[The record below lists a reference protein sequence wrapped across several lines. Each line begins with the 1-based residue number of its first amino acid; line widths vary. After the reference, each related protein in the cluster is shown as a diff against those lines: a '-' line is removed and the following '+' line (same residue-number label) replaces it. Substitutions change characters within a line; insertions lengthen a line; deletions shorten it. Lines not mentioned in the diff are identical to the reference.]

1 MHSNHRQC
9 PARNVV
15 CVHCSKRGHFSKV
28 CQTRLS
34 ETSASASASGDL
46 AAISGVDVPSGV
58 IASAPCW
65 LGPAVIQRSIQGRP
79 VDVLIDTGA
88 SDNFISETTSRDL
101 DLKLKE
107 TKECISMAK
116 SDVAVKVNGRSTAD
130 IELLGCH
137 YKGLQL
143 GIIPDLCADVIL
155 GRNFLA
161 QHSEVIIQYGGNKP
175 SLQISSQLALSA
187 LGVSEAKSKPV
198 RISKFID
205 PDCKPIAT
213 KSRRYSCEERQFI
226 AEEITQMLDAGIIEP
241 SRSPWRAQVRPGE
254 HRAQAVSTCPSH
266 TISKK

>member
-1 MHSNHRQC
+1 
-9 PARNVV
+9 
-15 CVHCSKRGHFSKV
+15 
-28 CQTRLS
+28 
-34 ETSASASASGDL
+34 
-46 AAISGVDVPSGV
+46 
-58 IASAPCW
+58 
-65 LGPAVIQRSIQGRP
+65 
-79 VDVLIDTGA
+79 
-88 SDNFISETTSRDL
+88 
-101 DLKLKE
+101 
-107 TKECISMAK
+107 MAK
-116 SDVAVKVNGRSTAD
+116 SDVAEKVNGRSTAD
-130 IELLGCH
+130 IELLGRH

-226 AEEITQMLDAGIIEP
+226 AEEITEMLDAGIIEP
-241 SRSPWRAQVRPGE
+241 SRSPWRAQSTSSQHLSQSHDIEKITRNSEVPSKALLKDVE
-254 HRAQAVSTCPSH
+254 FLHSVADELLSAQSCST
-266 TISKK
+266 TA